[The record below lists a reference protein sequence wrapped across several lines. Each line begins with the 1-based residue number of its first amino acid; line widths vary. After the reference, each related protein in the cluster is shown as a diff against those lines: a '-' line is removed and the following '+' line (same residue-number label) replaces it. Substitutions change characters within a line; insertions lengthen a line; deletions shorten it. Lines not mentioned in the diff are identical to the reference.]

1 MDPLSL
7 TASVIAI
14 TGAVATATKL
24 LNKLLAL
31 RNFPLK
37 LQQLYNE
44 VSDIHA
50 VLLLVAETADEL
62 DAQGGPVVLQL
73 KFLLRGAGS
82 DLESIIELITT
93 KILHDAQGTSSE
105 ISKTGWLRYEAK
117 IRDLMLRLSKTRH
130 NITTVL
136 SAHTAYSFNLTLPSV
151 RY

>member
-7 TASVIAI
+7 TASVVAI
-14 TGAVATATKL
+14 TGAVATTTKL

-50 VLLLVAETADEL
+50 VLLLVAETADDL
-62 DAQGGPVVLQL
+62 DAEGGPVVLQL
-73 KFLLRGAGS
+73 ELL
-82 DLESIIELITT
+82 LESAGKDLKCIIDLITT
-93 KILHDAQGTSSE
+93 KILQDAQAKSPSE
-105 ISKTGWLRYEAK
+105 ISKTGWLRYEAR

-136 SAHTAYSFNLTLPSV
+136 SAHTAYGRQLTHSSC
-151 RY
+151 